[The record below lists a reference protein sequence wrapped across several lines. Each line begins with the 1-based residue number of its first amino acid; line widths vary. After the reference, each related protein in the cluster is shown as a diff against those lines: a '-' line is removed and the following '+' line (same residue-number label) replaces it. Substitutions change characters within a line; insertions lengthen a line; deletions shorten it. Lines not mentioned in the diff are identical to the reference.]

1 MKPAKR
7 ILNSNTKTVL
17 WISLC
22 ILLIL
27 ICCIIFPDFYFRL
40 SDKKTFNTVSKEDA
54 SNINLSVSNDTEISL
69 YEKMDI
75 INDTYI
81 DTDLNFNYSD
91 EYSYSDVHDIAMNEL
106 TDLFTNCMG
115 LEIYID
121 GVYEMIIEKHLIIS
135 ETDNSKN
142 FMVWIVDVNYYGF
155 ELNFMLDYDT
165 DKILAL
171 YADFTPDNNNYYSKE
186 KLKSQNFFSD
196 AIMPIWEYFVNL
208 GGYSQTDETITITTS
223 DNIAYILSSYYDTED
238 LSEASASNVD
248 SDYSYILTY
257 KNVEHYIFAE
267 KNDYTFRIN
276 NY

>member
-17 WISLC
+17 WIHLC

-40 SDKKTFNTVSKEDA
+40 SDKETFNTVSKEDA

-91 EYSYSDVHDIAMNEL
+91 EYSYSDIHDIAMDEL
-106 TDLFTNCMG
+106 ELFFTKCIG
-115 LEIYID
+115 LDIYVS
-121 GVYEMIIEKHLIIS
+121 GVYEMVIEKHLIIA
-135 ETDNSKN
+135 EEDNSKN
-142 FMVWIVDVNYYGF
+142 FVAWIINMNYYGF
-155 ELNFMLDYDT
+155 TLDFIMDYDT
-165 DKILAL
+165 NKILAL
-171 YADFTPDNNNYYSKE
+171 YMNLSPESNSYYSKE
-186 KLKSQNFFSD
+186 KLKAQDFYSYAVS
-196 AIMPIWEYFVNL
+196 PIEEFLYPI
-208 GGYSQTDETITITTS
+208 DEN
-223 DNIAYILSSYYDTED
+223 DNSSRIV
-238 LSEASASNVD
+238 SASDEYAGILATYYEINELISEEISN
-248 SDYSYILTY
+248 SDTYTYSYTY
-257 KNVEHYIFAE
+257 TENNEEHFICVNR
-267 KNDYTFRIN
+267 NDYAISIN